1 MANNYLKMKISKL
14 QLIKEGIKH
23 RSLIS
28 KIPSIFRMF
37 KLWIKGQYTADFKE
51 MILPLLGVIYI
62 ISPIDIIPGFL
73 APFIGALDD
82 LAVLSVILPKL
93 TKNVNDFLFWE
104 AQKDKNITTIE
115 TEILE

>member
-1 MANNYLKMKISKL
+1 MKISKL
-14 QLIKEGIKH
+14 QLLKEGIKH

-37 KLWIKGQYTADFKE
+37 RLWIKGQYKADFKE
-51 MILPLLGVIYI
+51 MILPLLGVAYI

-82 LAVLSVILPKL
+82 LAVLSIILPKL
-93 TKNVNDFLFWE
+93 TKNVDDFLFWE
-104 AQKDKNITTIE
+104 ANKNTEIKTIE
-115 TEILE
+115 TEVVQ